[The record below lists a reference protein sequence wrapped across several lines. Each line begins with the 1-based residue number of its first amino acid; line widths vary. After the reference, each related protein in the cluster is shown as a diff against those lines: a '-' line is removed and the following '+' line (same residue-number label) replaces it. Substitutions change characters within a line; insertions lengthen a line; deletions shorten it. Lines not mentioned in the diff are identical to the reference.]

1 MTSTNA
7 PVSVVQALPDS
18 PPRATVTV
26 EIPNR
31 ASLISRIINPLLF
44 ATVRGS
50 LETLSRAG
58 QYGPIQDKRVFTVS
72 SYTDA
77 PAAVLIAVAGTR
89 RRSVLFD
96 GFDGEWLWHRDTPDP
111 GMRTDS
117 AILYF
122 HGGGFISCGL
132 RTHRRIVSRIARAS
146 RMPVLSVAYRQLPQ
160 AHITDTIADGVAAY
174 RYLLA
179 RGFTGERIIV
189 AGDSAG
195 GGLAFSVALAVRDA
209 GLPMPGGITAIAPW
223 ADLDPTEKY
232 AHPNAVLD
240 PVIPIRGLDVIVRWG
255 YRINGAL
262 DPAWSPVNHD
272 FTGLP
277 PVLVLVGSTE
287 VLLVDAELLA
297 ARCAEAGVLCRLQ
310 IWDRQ
315 AHVFVAGADILP
327 EGRAAFR
334 EIGAFHQ
341 QVVNGTAV
349 THRGGLRRLFRRNAA
364 A

>member
-7 PVSVVQALPDS
+7 PVPVVQAPDGLPRS
-18 PPRATVTV
+18 TVTV

-31 ASLISRIINPLLF
+31 ASLISRVINPLLF
-44 ATVRGS
+44 ATARAS

-58 QYGPIQDKRVFTVS
+58 QYGPVQDKRVFAVS

-77 PAAVLIAVAGTR
+77 PAAALVAVTGTR
-89 RRSVLFD
+89 RRPVLFD
-96 GFDGEWLWHRDTPDP
+96 GFHGEWVWHRDTADP

-122 HGGGFISCGL
+122 HGGGFVSCGL
-132 RTHRRIVSRIARAS
+132 RTHRRIVSRVARAS
-146 RMPVLSVAYRQLPQ
+146 AMPVLNVAYRQLPQ

-174 RYLLA
+174 RYLLS
-179 RGFTGERIIV
+179 RGFPGDRIIV

-195 GGLAFSVALAVRDA
+195 GGLAFSVALAARDA
-209 GLPMPGGITAIAPW
+209 GLPVPGGITAIAPW
-223 ADLDPTEKY
+223 ADLDPTAKY
-232 AHPNAVLD
+232 AHPNALLD
-240 PVIPIRGLDVIVRWG
+240 PVIPIRGLDVITRWG
-255 YRINGAL
+255 YRIDGKL

-277 PVLVLVGSTE
+277 PALILVGSTE
-287 VLLVDAELLA
+287 VLLADAELLA
-297 ARCAEAGVLCRLQ
+297 ARCAEAGVPCRLQ

-315 AHVFVAGADILP
+315 AHVFVAGADVLP

-341 QVVNGTAV
+341 QVLNGAAV
-349 THRGGLRRLFRRNAA
+349 AYRGGLRRLFRRNAA